1 MQSWDSVG
9 LWSQGLWGKAEGR
22 KEFFRFGG
30 FSRPRAFW
38 RWIVFCAAGEK
49 SRNCPIQSCVTS
61 GPPGTVNRLECFRAP
76 RAFLF
81 LQEGRSVTS
90 NIVFSMNGATINR
103 LSDATSPAPERELA
117 VETRSLHCFGCSEF
131 LAGKCCPVHTVIF
144 HVALLAL
151 GTTPMEFFM
160 LMPLACFS
168 RQVLKFL
175 PLGHSINCLGCF

>member
-61 GPPGTVNRLECFRAP
+61 GPPSEQQPVSKVLAKEDKSYSEPHGLR
-76 RAFLF
+76 
-81 LQEGRSVTS
+81 EGY
-90 NIVFSMNGATINR
+90 G
-103 LSDATSPAPERELA
+103 
-117 VETRSLHCFGCSEF
+117 
-131 LAGKCCPVHTVIF
+131 
-144 HVALLAL
+144 
-151 GTTPMEFFM
+151 
-160 LMPLACFS
+160 PLACGAT
-168 RQVLKFL
+168 QLKKKKKKKKKGGGGWGVKKGWGWGGKAPTSAPIRHTNVVFL
-175 PLGHSINCLGCF
+175 KVTAVIHMRRKEISTDTYGEE